1 MRALSTETVVRNV
14 LDWNPQFLARTPMFE
29 PLRNMGAALPTSHWP
44 RLDELQYLLENSR
57 TRIVNSQNIPIRFV
71 SQGTKPRSFE
81 DKYEPRIYLKGEV
94 PLRAGNWHD
103 LLNALVWLTFPRSK
117 AALNRRH
124 FLAAVESEEKG
135 EKNRGPV
142 RDALTLF
149 DEGGVIVACSDSR
162 LTPWLVD
169 FKWKELFWINRDA
182 VTASMKFYL
191 FGHAIYEKA
200 LQPFTGVTG
209 RAVIFPVAADFFAAA
224 LEQQLRMLDEKLAGY
239 LSNPQHFNRTA
250 ELALVPILGIPGWNA
265 ENEHESYYE
274 NEAYFRVGRKT

>member
-1 MRALSTETVVRNV
+1 LASLNWT
-14 LDWNPQFLARTPMFE
+14 PAFLKRSPIFE
-29 PLRNMGAALPTSHWP
+29 PLKPAGLAFSQLSDWPTLDDCQRMLASMEITNAAGLP
-44 RLDELQYLLENSR
+44 L
-57 TRIVNSQNIPIRFV
+57 RFV
-71 SQGTKPRSFE
+71 SQGARTGKPE
-81 DKYEPRIYLKGEV
+81 DKYEARVYLQGEV
-94 PLRAGNWHD
+94 QVRSQNWHD
-103 LLNALVWLTFPRSK
+103 LFNVLVWLTFPKSK

-124 FLAAVESEEKG
+124 FLATSESEKKG

-162 LTPWLVD
+162 LAQLLVD
-169 FKWKELFWINRDA
+169 FKWKELFWVNRDA
-182 VTASMKFYL
+182 VTASMKFFL

-224 LEQQLRMLDEKLAGY
+224 LEQQLQLLDEKLAGY
-239 LSNPQHFNRTA
+239 LNSPQHFNRTA
-250 ELALVPILGIPGWNA
+250 ELAPVPILGIQGWNI
-265 ENEHESYYE
+265 ENERESYYE

>member
-1 MRALSTETVVRNV
+1 MRASRTEAAMRKT
-14 LDWNPQFLARTPMFE
+14 LAWDPQFLARSLMFE
-29 PLRNMGAALPTSHWP
+29 PLRSIGAALPSAHWP
-44 RLDELQYLLENSR
+44 RLDELQSLLENLR
-57 TRIVNSQNIPIRFV
+57 MRIVNSRDMPIRFV
-71 SQGTKPRSFE
+71 PQGTKTVAFE

-94 PLRAGNWHD
+94 PMRAENWHD

-124 FLAAVESEEKG
+124 FLAANKSEEKG

-162 LTPWLVD
+162 LAQLLVD

-182 VTASMKFYL
+182 VTASMRFFL

-200 LQPFTGVTG
+200 LQPFAGVTG
-209 RAVIFPVAADFFAAA
+209 RAVIFPVDADFFAAA
-224 LEQQLRMLDEKLAGY
+224 LEQQLQLLDEKLADY
-239 LSNPQHFNRTA
+239 LRNPQHFNRTVD
-250 ELALVPILGIPGWNA
+250 LAPVPILGIPGWNS

-274 NEAYFRVGRKT
+274 NEAYFRAGRNA